1 MSLGTKATLVLAAI
15 VSTVLTIASFF
26 LLHYQGESLKHA
38 ILEGL
43 DGQAKLAAQGIE
55 SFINKGVRDS
65 NVISTTM
72 PVESL
77 RRGRL
82 DVVESHLQ
90 RMFETFPEF
99 QNGIFILDTSGK
111 FLVDYPPH
119 PELRGRSFAFRE
131 YFQRTLQKGKGVVS
145 KPYQSTRS
153 GVPVLT
159 FTAPVRDANGQIIAV
174 LGCQADLLSDDALG
188 GYSKQKFGKTGYLYA
203 FDRSRLLV
211 LHPDNKRLL
220 TDVEAGKNKILEAAL
235 KGFQGGGETVNSVGV
250 PMLLS
255 VQQIP
260 NIEWIVAVQ
269 VTQEE
274 AYAPVAEAR
283 RILIGI
289 SGIAIMLTVAL
300 GAITIRHIT
309 KPLQQLEGVA
319 SQITSE
325 LEGTEMK
332 GAYDLDS
339 SVLDGLRQIR
349 SDDEIGLLASSFL
362 RLATKLHVAFGSLQR
377 SAQDWHR
384 TFHAVSEALVT
395 LDMHGRVVRMNQAA
409 EEWFGTSIKES
420 QGQCVFDVVF
430 GTTTP
435 PEHWPNIASL
445 KEHQQVRWSQG
456 LEKPHGFFEFTVTP
470 VLSSDGS
477 PGAVLIINDI
487 TQRIESEKHSREIAR
502 AFQIASRTLTLLVN
516 GLNEETYS
524 ELAKIIYEETGV
536 GAVAITDTEK
546 IRAFIGSGSDHHL
559 PGRSIASELTL
570 RAISENKVIF
580 ADGIRDHYQCA
591 ISDGCPL
598 GSVLVVPLCIDKDV
612 IGTIKLYEPK
622 NKLFLNMNKSLGEGI
637 THLLSS
643 QLLLSRYEQQKN
655 MLVISELK
663 LIQAQI
669 NPHFLFNTLNTI
681 IAIIRNDANRARELL
696 IDLSNFFRKNLKRS
710 GDLSTLDEEL
720 EHVNSYLKIEKAR
733 FESRLMVEIE
743 IDPAL
748 LKMKIPT
755 FTLQPLIENAIKHG
769 ISQMLSKGVVKVRAY
784 QKDSFAIIEIEDNA
798 GTFDEEKLA
807 KDGLGIRLVDKRIK
821 NLLGDDFGT
830 TVYCVEDEMTRVTIR
845 MPMQERRV

>member
-1 MSLGTKATLVLAAI
+1 MSLGSKATGVLAAI
-15 VSTVLTIASFF
+15 VSTVLIIASFF
-26 LLHYQGESLKHA
+26 LLHYQGESLKHM

-55 SFINKGVRDS
+55 SFINRGLRDS

-82 DVVESHLQ
+82 DVVESHLKL
-90 RMFETFPEF
+90 MFETLPEF
-99 QNGIFILDTSGK
+99 QDGIFILDTKGK

-119 PELRGRSFAFRE
+119 PELRGRNFAFRE
-131 YFQRTLQKGKGVVS
+131 YFQRTLQEGKGVVS
-145 KPYQSTRS
+145 NPYRSTRS
-153 GVPVLT
+153 GLPVLT
-159 FTAPVRDANGQIIAV
+159 FSAPVRDASGQVIAV
-174 LGCQADLLSDDALG
+174 LGCQSDLLSHDALG

-211 LHPDNKRLL
+211 LHPDDKRLL

-235 KGFQGGGETVNSVGV
+235 VGFQGGGETVNSVGV

-260 NIEWIVAVQ
+260 NMEWIVAVQ

-289 SGIAIMLTVAL
+289 SAAAIMLTLAL

-319 SQITSE
+319 SQISSE

-339 SVLDGLRQIR
+339 SVLDGLRLIR
-349 SDDEIGLLASSFL
+349 SDDEIGRLAASFS

-377 SAQDWHR
+377 SAEDWHR
-384 TFHAVSEALVT
+384 TFHAVNEALVT
-395 LDMHGRVVRMNQAA
+395 LDTHGRIVRMNKTA
-409 EEWFGTSIKES
+409 EDWFGTSIKES
-420 QGQCVFDVVF
+420 QGQCGFGVIC

-435 PEHWPNIASL
+435 PERWPDIASL

-456 LEKPHGFFEFTVTP
+456 LEKPRGFFEFTVTP
-470 VLSSDGS
+470 LLSSDGS
-477 PGAVLIINDI
+477 TGAVLIVDDI
-487 TQRIESEKHSREIAR
+487 TQRVESEGHSREIAR

-524 ELAKIIYEETGV
+524 EVAKIIYEETGV
-536 GAVAITDTEK
+536 GAVAITDTETV
-546 IRAFIGSGSDHHL
+546 RAFIGFGADHHI
-559 PGRSIASELTL
+559 PGDSISSALTRL
-570 RAISENKVIF
+570 AIHENRVVF
-580 ADGIRDHYQCA
+580 ADGMREHYRCDV
-591 ISDGCPL
+591 SDDCPL

-612 IGTIKLYEPK
+612 IGAIKLYEPK
-622 NKLFLNMNKSLGEGI
+622 DKLFLNMNKSLGEGI
-637 THLLSS
+637 TRLLSS

-655 MLVISELK
+655 MLVMSELK
-663 LIQAQI
+663 LIQAQV

-710 GDLSTLDEEL
+710 GDLSTLEEEL
-720 EHVNSYLKIEKAR
+720 EHVNSYLRIEKAR
-733 FESRLMVEIE
+733 FESRLMVEMV

-748 LKMKIPT
+748 LKMRIPT

-769 ISQMLSKGVVKVRAY
+769 ISQMLSQGVVKVSAY
-784 QKDSFAIIEIEDNA
+784 RKDSFAIIEIEDNA
-798 GTFDEEKLA
+798 GTFDEEKQA

-845 MPMQERRV
+845 MPMQEHWV

>member
-1 MSLGTKATLVLAAI
+1 MSLGAKATGVLAAI

-26 LLHYQGESLKHA
+26 LLHYQGESLKHS

-43 DGQAKLAAQGIE
+43 QGQAKLAAQGIE
-55 SFINKGVRDS
+55 FFINEGLRDS
-65 NVISTTM
+65 NLISTTM
-72 PVESL
+72 PVDSL
-77 RRGRL
+77 RRGRF
-82 DVVESHLQ
+82 DVVGSHLKQ
-90 RMFETFPEF
+90 MFETFPEF
-99 QNGIFILDTSGK
+99 QSGIFILDTNGK
-111 FLVDYPPH
+111 FLADYPSH

-131 YFQRTLQKGKGVVS
+131 YFQRTLREGKGVVS
-145 KPYQSTRS
+145 KPYLSART
-153 GVPVLT
+153 GLPVLT
-159 FTAPVRDANGQIIAV
+159 FTAPVRDASGKVIAI
-174 LGCQADLLSDDALG
+174 LGCQADLLSHDALG
-188 GYSKQKFGKTGYLYA
+188 GYREQKFGKTGYLYA

-211 LHPDNKRLL
+211 LHPDDKRLL

-235 KGFQGGGETVNSVGV
+235 DGFQGGGETVNSIGV

-260 NIEWIVAVQ
+260 NVEWIVAVQ

-289 SGIAIMLTVAL
+289 SGAAIILALAL

-319 SQITSE
+319 SQISSE
-325 LEGTEMK
+325 LEDTEMK

-362 RLATKLHVAFGSLQR
+362 RLATKLHVAFDSLQR
-377 SAQDWHR
+377 SAEDWHR
-384 TFHAVSEALVT
+384 TFQAVNEAIVT
-395 LDMHGRVVRMNQAA
+395 LDVHGRIMRMNQTA
-409 EEWFGTSIKES
+409 EDWFGTSIKES
-420 QGQCVFDVVF
+420 HGQRGVCVIF
-430 GTTTP
+430 GTTP
-435 PEHWPNIASL
+435 PERWPDIASL

-456 LEKPHGFFEFTVTP
+456 LEKPRGFFEFTVTP
-470 VLSSDGS
+470 VISSDGS
-477 PGAVLIINDI
+477 AGAVLIINDI
-487 TQRIESEKHSREIAR
+487 TQRVASEGHSREIAR
-502 AFQIASRTLTLLVN
+502 SFQIASRTLTLLVN

-524 ELAKIIYEETGV
+524 EVAKIIYEETGV
-536 GAVAITDTEK
+536 GAVAITDTETL
-546 IRAFIGSGSDHHL
+546 RAFIGFGSDHHL
-559 PGRSIASELTL
+559 PGNSISSALTRL
-570 RAISENKVIF
+570 AIDENRVVF
-580 ADGIRDHYQCA
+580 ADGMREHYQCA
-591 ISDGCPL
+591 ISDECPL

-643 QLLLSRYEQQKN
+643 QLLFSRYEQQKN
-655 MLVISELK
+655 MLVMSELK

-681 IAIIRNDANRARELL
+681 IAIIRNDASRARELL
-696 IDLSNFFRKNLKRS
+696 IDLSTFFRKNLKRS
-710 GDLSTLDEEL
+710 GDLSTLEEEL
-720 EHVNSYLKIEKAR
+720 EHVNSYLRIEKAR
-733 FESRLMVEIE
+733 FESRLMVEMV

-748 LKMKIPT
+748 LQMRIPT

-769 ISQMLSKGVVKVRAY
+769 ISQMLNQGVVKVRAY
-784 QKDSFAIIEIEDNA
+784 RKDSFAIIEIEDNA
-798 GTFDEEKLA
+798 GAFDEEKQA

-821 NLLGDDFGT
+821 NLLGNDFGT
-830 TVYCVEDEMTRVTIR
+830 TVYCVEDKMTLVTIR
-845 MPMQERRV
+845 MPLQERWV